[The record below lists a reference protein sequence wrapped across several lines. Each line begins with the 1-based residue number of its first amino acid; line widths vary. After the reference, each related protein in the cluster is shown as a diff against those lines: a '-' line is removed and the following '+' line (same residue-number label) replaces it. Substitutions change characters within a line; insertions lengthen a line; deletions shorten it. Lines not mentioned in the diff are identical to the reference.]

1 MRSEIVTNIESE
13 KIMAIIRL
21 DDQLKVAPVLERL
34 VDAGINV
41 LEITSNTPGFAEEIL
56 KAREK
61 FPAAII
67 GAGTITNA
75 GLAQKAISCNAQFLV
90 TPNTNVDIISIA
102 HQSNIPVLMG
112 AMTPSEIAEA
122 VEHGADFIK
131 IFPAGAL
138 GLDYFKALLGPF
150 NNVKFFAVGDISLN
164 NALGWFKA
172 GVVGIGIGSSLTN
185 GDMTDI
191 KTSVTNLLTQLK

>member
-75 GLAQKAISCNAQFLV
+75 RLAQKAIICNAQFLV

-150 NNVKFFAVGDISLN
+150 NNVKFIAVGDISLN

>member
-150 NNVKFFAVGDISLN
+150 NNVKFIAVGDISLN

>member
-1 MRSEIVTNIESE
+1 MRSEIVTNIEAE

-75 GLAQKAISCNAQFLV
+75 RLAQKAISCNAQFLV

-150 NNVKFFAVGDISLN
+150 NNVKFFAVGDISLS

>member
-75 GLAQKAISCNAQFLV
+75 RLAQKAISCNAQFLV

-150 NNVKFFAVGDISLN
+150 NNVKFIAVGDISLN

>member
-75 GLAQKAISCNAQFLV
+75 RLAQKAISCNAQFLV

>member
-75 GLAQKAISCNAQFLV
+75 RLAQKAISCNAQFLV

-138 GLDYFKALLGPF
+138 GLDYFKALLGPL
-150 NNVKFFAVGDISLN
+150 NNVKFIAVGDISLN

>member
-75 GLAQKAISCNAQFLV
+75 RLAQKAISCNAQFLV

-150 NNVKFFAVGDISLN
+150 NNVKFFAVGDISLS

>member
-1 MRSEIVTNIESE
+1 MRSEIVTNIEAE

-75 GLAQKAISCNAQFLV
+75 RLAQKAISCNAQFLV

-138 GLDYFKALLGPF
+138 GLDYFKALQGPF
-150 NNVKFFAVGDISLN
+150 NNVKFFAVGDISLS

>member
-75 GLAQKAISCNAQFLV
+75 RLAQKAISCNAQFLV
-90 TPNTNVDIISIA
+90 TPNTNVDIIYIA

-150 NNVKFFAVGDISLN
+150 NNVKFIAVGDISLN

>member
-150 NNVKFFAVGDISLN
+150 NNVKFFAVGDISLS

>member
-90 TPNTNVDIISIA
+90 TPNTNVDIIYIA

-150 NNVKFFAVGDISLN
+150 NNVKFIAVGDISLN

>member
-75 GLAQKAISCNAQFLV
+75 RMAQKAISCNAQFLV

-131 IFPAGAL
+131 IFPL
-138 GLDYFKALLGPF
+138 FLLNYLHF
-150 NNVKFFAVGDISLN
+150 
-164 NALGWFKA
+164 
-172 GVVGIGIGSSLTN
+172 
-185 GDMTDI
+185 
-191 KTSVTNLLTQLK
+191 

>member
-75 GLAQKAISCNAQFLV
+75 RLAQKAISCNAQFLV

-150 NNVKFFAVGDISLN
+150 NNVKFIAVGDISLN

-172 GVVGIGIGSSLTN
+172 GVVAIGIGSSLTN

>member
-1 MRSEIVTNIESE
+1 M
-13 KIMAIIRL
+13 
-21 DDQLKVAPVLERL
+21 ERL

-150 NNVKFFAVGDISLN
+150 NNVKFFAVGDISLS

>member
-1 MRSEIVTNIESE
+1 MYLKLQVTH
-13 KIMAIIRL
+13 
-21 DDQLKVAPVLERL
+21 QVLR
-34 VDAGINV
+34 
-41 LEITSNTPGFAEEIL
+41 
-56 KAREK
+56 
-61 FPAAII
+61 
-67 GAGTITNA
+67 
-75 GLAQKAISCNAQFLV
+75 
-90 TPNTNVDIISIA
+90 NVDIISIA